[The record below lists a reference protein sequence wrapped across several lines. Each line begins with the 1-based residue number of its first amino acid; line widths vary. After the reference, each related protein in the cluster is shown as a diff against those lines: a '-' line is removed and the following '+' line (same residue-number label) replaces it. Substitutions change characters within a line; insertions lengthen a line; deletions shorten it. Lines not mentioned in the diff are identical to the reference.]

1 MKWAVLAIV
10 LAAVLPLAGW
20 LRRNPRD
27 FPKIWVL
34 VGFLPFGIGV
44 FHLYMAVISWA
55 GWGGYVKGVE
65 ISVLDILALAI
76 YLSLPRGGPAL
87 PFRLSMALYFVAV
100 LLSIFDASVPMAAMF
115 YAWQLARM
123 FLVYTVVAKASAQD
137 ERVVPA
143 LLTGMAIGL
152 CFEAG
157 NAFWERFVK
166 GILQVGGTMG
176 HQNLLGLTSHF
187 AMFPWIALLLAGE
200 RGWRPVAAPLAGLI
214 VAALT
219 VSRATVGLVGGG
231 FMVLFSLSAMRR
243 WTPRKAVL
251 LFAGA
256 GAACLLAPLV
266 LSSFQQRF
274 SEQVQ
279 SSNYDER
286 AAFEKAAVLMISDNP
301 MGVGANNYVVVANM
315 GGYNERAGVA
325 WVSGSEAANVHNIYY
340 LVAAETGYIGLVTFA
355 LVLLQPLVVAF
366 RASSRNPRDRRGD
379 LLLGLGVAMLMVY
392 IHSYF
397 EWVFIT
403 YAPQYMF
410 AIDAG
415 LVAGLAQQLGYW
427 GRSQTGDRVAVGVGI
442 ASAEKLAR
450 N

>member
-1 MKWAVLAIV
+1 VKWAALAIL
-10 LAAVLPLAGW
+10 LATLLPLCGW
-20 LRRNPRD
+20 LRRNPRNV
-27 FPKIWVL
+27 PKIWVL

-55 GWGGYVKGVE
+55 GWGGYVKGLE
-65 ISVLDILALAI
+65 ISVLDILALAL

-87 PFRLSMALYFVAV
+87 PFRLSMALYFFAV
-100 LLSIFDASVPMAAMF
+100 LLSIFDARVPMAALF

-137 ERVVPA
+137 QRVVPA
-143 LLTGMAIGL
+143 LLTGMALGL
-152 CFEAG
+152 CLEAG
-157 NAFWERFVK
+157 DAVWERFV
-166 GILQVGGTMG
+166 GGVLQAGGTMG

-187 AMFPWIALLLAGE
+187 ALFPWIALLLAGE
-200 RGWRPVAAPLAGLI
+200 RGWRPVVAPLAGLI

-231 FMVLFSLSAMRR
+231 FIVLFGLSAKRR
-243 WTPRKAVL
+243 WTPRKAML
-251 LFAGA
+251 LCAGA
-256 GAACLLAPLV
+256 GAACLLAPFI

-279 SSNYDER
+279 GSNYDER
-286 AAFEKAAVLMISDNP
+286 AAFEKAAALMISDHP
-301 MGVGANNYVVVANM
+301 MGVGANNYVMVANID
-315 GGYNERAGVA
+315 GYNNRAGVA
-325 WVSGSEAANVHNIYY
+325 SISGSDSANVHNIYY
-340 LVAAETGYIGLVTFA
+340 LVAAETGYVGLVTFA

-379 LLLGLGVAMLMVY
+379 LLLGLGLAMLIVY

-403 YAPQYMF
+403 YPPQYMF
-410 AIDAG
+410 AINAG

-427 GRSQTGDRVAVGVGI
+427 GRSQLGNRVAVSVAI
-442 ASAEKLAR
+442 ASVEKMAR